1 VRRTS
6 HNIQLSRSLKT
17 ELVNSSK
24 QKSKKMSTFT
34 LQDPDLFRQQAY
46 IHGRWCDADGGAT
59 LEVNNPATGE
69 ILGTVPMMT
78 ANETRRAIEA
88 AKDAFSDWSRK
99 PAKERSNL
107 LRRWHDL
114 IMSNVGD
121 LGALM
126 TAEQGKPLAEAKGEV
141 AYAASFIEWFGEEA
155 KRVYGDTIPSPWSDK
170 RLVVIKQPIGV
181 CAAITPWNFPAAMI
195 ARKAGPALA
204 SGCTMVARPASST
217 PFSALALAV
226 LAERA
231 GIPAGVFNVL
241 TGSSKEIGGELTS
254 NPDVRKIT
262 FTGSTEVGRLLMK
275 QSSSTVKKL
284 SLELGGNAPFIVF
297 DDADLDAAVEG
308 AIVSKYR
315 NAGQTCV
322 CANRLY
328 VQAGVYDAFAEKLVA
343 AVAKLKVGNGFEP
356 GVQQGPLIDQAAV
369 EKVEEHIEDAV
380 SQGGRVL
387 LGGKRHPLGQT
398 FFEPTVLADVT
409 PKMKVAKEETFGPLA
424 PLFRFQTDE
433 QAIEMA
439 NDTEFGLASYFYSRD
454 IGRIWRAAEGLETG
468 MVGINTGLIS
478 NEVAPFGGVKQSGLG
493 REGSHYGIEEFLEIK
508 YLCFGGLDR

>member
-1 VRRTS
+1 M
-6 HNIQLSRSLKT
+6 IK
-17 ELVNSSK
+17 
-24 QKSKKMSTFT
+24 FP

-46 IHGRWCDADGGAT
+46 IGGNWCDAESGAT
-59 LEVNNPATGE
+59 IEVNNPATGE
-69 ILGTVPMMT
+69 ILGTVPRMG
-78 ANETRRAIEA
+78 ANETWRAIEA
-88 AKDAFSDWSRK
+88 AKDAFADWSRR

-107 LRRWHDL
+107 MRGWYDL
-114 IMSNVGD
+114 IMANVDD

-141 AYAASFIEWFGEEA
+141 AYAASFIEWFAEEA
-155 KRVYGDTIPSPWSDK
+155 KRVYGDTIPSPWKDR

-195 ARKAGPALA
+195 GRKAGPALA
-204 SGCTMVARPASST
+204 SGCTMLAKPAEST

-241 TGSSKEIGGELTS
+241 TGEAKEIGGEMTS
-254 NPDVRKIT
+254 NSDVRKIT
-262 FTGSTEVGRLLMK
+262 FTGSTEIGRLLIK
-275 QSSSTVKKL
+275 QSADTIKKL

-308 AIVSKYR
+308 AIISKYR

-322 CANRLY
+322 CANRIY

-343 AVAKLKVGNGFEP
+343 AVGALKVGNGFDPE
-356 GVQQGPLIDQAAV
+356 VLQGPLIDFAAV
-369 EKVEEHIEDAV
+369 EKIEDHIQDAV
-380 SQGGRVL
+380 AKGGRVL
-387 LGGKRHPLGQT
+387 LGGRRHALGQT
-398 FFEPTVLADVT
+398 FFEPTVLSEVT
-409 PKMKVAKEETFGPLA
+409 SQMKVAREETFGPLA
-424 PLFRFQTDE
+424 PLFRFESDE
-433 QAIEMA
+433 EGIQMA

-454 IGRIWRAAEGLETG
+454 VGRAWRAAEALECG

-493 REGSHYGIEEFLEIK
+493 REGSHYGMDDFLEIK
-508 YLCFGGLDR
+508 YLCFGGLQT